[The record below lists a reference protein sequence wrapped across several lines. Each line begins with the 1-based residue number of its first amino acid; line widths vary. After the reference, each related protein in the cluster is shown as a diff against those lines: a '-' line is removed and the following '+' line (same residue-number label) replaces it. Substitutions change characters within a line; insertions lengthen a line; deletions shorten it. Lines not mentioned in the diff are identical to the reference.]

1 MNVCVRVCVRDRLWR
16 LVNSVEGK
24 PECIHMQEFLC
35 VRVCV
40 SEIAFK
46 CVSLNGVSA
55 CVCVCDCV
63 CVWSLSGVCGCM
75 CKKR

>member
-1 MNVCVRVCVRDRLWR
+1 MCVCVYVRERERLWR

-55 CVCVCDCV
+55 CV
-63 CVWSLSGVCGCM
+63 
-75 CKKR
+75 

>member
-1 MNVCVRVCVRDRLWR
+1 MN
-16 LVNSVEGK
+16 SAEGK

-55 CVCVCDCV
+55 CV
-63 CVWSLSGVCGCM
+63 
-75 CKKR
+75 